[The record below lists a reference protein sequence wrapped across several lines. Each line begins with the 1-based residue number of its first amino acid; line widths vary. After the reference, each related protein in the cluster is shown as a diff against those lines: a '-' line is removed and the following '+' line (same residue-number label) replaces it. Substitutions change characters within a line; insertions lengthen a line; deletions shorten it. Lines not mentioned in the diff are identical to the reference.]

1 MSAYPELVR
10 QMPCYEPRHM
20 REHTARPHKLLYGF
34 NGEMFWNIVLRGDP
48 IEEEEE
54 EVKYGPEK
62 KFMQVLNKAADE
74 IKTYPIKEGSSLYKG
89 IGREA

>member
-1 MSAYPELVR
+1 
-10 QMPCYEPRHM
+10 MPCYEPRHL

-34 NGEMFWNIVLRGDP
+34 NGEMFWCVYLRVDGDD
-48 IEEEEE
+48 
-54 EVKYGPEK
+54 K

>member
-1 MSAYPELVR
+1 
-10 QMPCYEPRHM
+10 M

-34 NGEMFWNIVLRGDP
+34 NGEMFWNVLLEGGAD
-48 IEEEEE
+48 
-54 EVKYGPEK
+54 GPDK
-62 KFMQVLNKAADE
+62 KFMQVLNKTADE